1 MLWNRAPKSIVK
13 ELGVS
18 HGGRAR
24 RRGVPE
30 QDRGRARE
38 VVGRDSDW
46 RLQKWGQLGLFMT
59 PNLYLPA
66 LV

>member
-13 ELGVS
+13 GLGVS

-24 RRGVPE
+24 RRGDPE